1 MQALRVR
8 YSLLLV
14 SLCNINTGMS
24 RGFRR
29 RAKFFFSSLTFYTSG
44 QRWIWRRYKTR
55 PNSPEM
61 VSESGKAHQVHPSP
75 KRDNSQKMGI
85 RQMISRITEIATLT
99 FAAPIAW
106 KNTGVIR
113 ENTAEKKLSPIMRGM
128 SRVDFERI

>member
-1 MQALRVR
+1 MPPRKILFQQPDFLHIRPTVD
-8 YSLLLV
+8 LV
-14 SLCNINTGMS
+14 QIQNQTKLTGD
-24 RGFRR
+24 GFGK
-29 RAKFFFSSLTFYTSG
+29 RA
-44 QRWIWRRYKTR
+44 
-55 PNSPEM
+55 P
-61 VSESGKAHQVHPSP
+61 PSP

-128 SRVDFERI
+128 SRMDFERI

>member
-1 MQALRVR
+1 
-8 YSLLLV
+8 
-14 SLCNINTGMS
+14 
-24 RGFRR
+24 
-29 RAKFFFSSLTFYTSG
+29 
-44 QRWIWRRYKTR
+44 
-55 PNSPEM
+55 M

-113 ENTAEKKLSPIMRGM
+113 ENTAEKKAVILHWCCLLYTS
-128 SRVDFERI
+128 DAADD

>member
-1 MQALRVR
+1 M
-8 YSLLLV
+8 
-14 SLCNINTGMS
+14 
-24 RGFRR
+24 GFCR

-61 VSESGKAHQVHPSP
+61 VSESGNAHQVHPSP
-75 KRDNSQKMGI
+75 RRDNSQKMGI
-85 RQMISRITEIATLT
+85 SQMISRITEIATLT

>member
-1 MQALRVR
+1 
-8 YSLLLV
+8 
-14 SLCNINTGMS
+14 
-24 RGFRR
+24 
-29 RAKFFFSSLTFYTSG
+29 
-44 QRWIWRRYKTR
+44 
-55 PNSPEM
+55 
-61 VSESGKAHQVHPSP
+61 
-75 KRDNSQKMGI
+75 MGI

>member
-1 MQALRVR
+1 
-8 YSLLLV
+8 
-14 SLCNINTGMS
+14 MS
-24 RGFRR
+24 RGFLPPRKILFQQPDFLHIR
-29 RAKFFFSSLTFYTSG
+29 PTVDLAQIQNQTKLTGDGFG
-44 QRWIWRRYKTR
+44 KRER
-55 PNSPEM
+55 PP
-61 VSESGKAHQVHPSP
+61 GPPQPQT
-75 KRDNSQKMGI
+75 DNSQKMGI

>member
-1 MQALRVR
+1 
-8 YSLLLV
+8 
-14 SLCNINTGMS
+14 
-24 RGFRR
+24 
-29 RAKFFFSSLTFYTSG
+29 
-44 QRWIWRRYKTR
+44 
-55 PNSPEM
+55 M
-61 VSESGKAHQVHPSP
+61 VSESGTPTRSTPAPDGTTARKW
-75 KRDNSQKMGI
+75 GI